1 MDVNGTF
8 YNSNFYH
15 KDVLYIKHDALNCLA
30 NVKIQLLI
38 FMRPLKELL
47 EWETKAKVQVDQSVI
62 SA

>member
-15 KDVLYIKHDALNCLA
+15 KDVLYIKHDALDCLA

-47 EWETKAKVQVDQSVI
+47 EWETKTKVR
-62 SA
+62 